1 VPMGSVTSDSEHY
14 VWLRNGGANGWC
26 YRLILNIMYG
36 SQMEVPLS
44 IVKKSDF
51 EHYIWIR
58 NGGASLEIRKR
69 M

>member
-1 VPMGSVTSDSEHY
+1 